1 MIVIHYDISFVTADE
16 EAPDYGS
23 GVRQS
28 GTAKIS
34 FEDQQFEKV
43 GCVICFTYIAGA
55 VGSTRNALIGLSL
68 NNFCSVSDRIMQWR
82 ANSHK
87 HVPRGAAHCRR
98 RRTKL
103 RHEPQCR

>member
-1 MIVIHYDISFVTADE
+1 MDVDICCGEVDEAFPMLLDEGRLNVEPPPLSSADE

-43 GCVICFTYIAGA
+43 PIVETIWNCVA
-55 VGSTRNALIGLSL
+55 V
-68 NNFCSVSDRIMQWR
+68 
-82 ANSHK
+82 K
-87 HVPRGAAHCRR
+87 
-98 RRTKL
+98 
-103 RHEPQCR
+103 

>member
-1 MIVIHYDISFVTADE
+1 MIRRCGPGVSQSKGQRLYDFMKKWSEGSLVFPPADE

-43 GCVICFTYIAGA
+43 KLL
-55 VGSTRNALIGLSL
+55 ST
-68 NNFCSVSDRIMQWR
+68 
-82 ANSHK
+82 K
-87 HVPRGAAHCRR
+87 
-98 RRTKL
+98 
-103 RHEPQCR
+103 

>member
-1 MIVIHYDISFVTADE
+1 MIRMCRPQFGQSKGQGMCDFMKKWSEGSLVFPPADE

-43 GCVICFTYIAGA
+43 KLLLIKWVIIVIIVF
-55 VGSTRNALIGLSL
+55 S
-68 NNFCSVSDRIMQWR
+68 
-82 ANSHK
+82 
-87 HVPRGAAHCRR
+87 
-98 RRTKL
+98 
-103 RHEPQCR
+103 

>member
-1 MIVIHYDISFVTADE
+1 MFSHNLLFLVTADE

-43 GCVICFTYIAGA
+43 GCVILCNCSFSQLLSQYLSRALDVQALNCF
-55 VGSTRNALIGLSL
+55 
-68 NNFCSVSDRIMQWR
+68 
-82 ANSHK
+82 H
-87 HVPRGAAHCRR
+87 RR
-98 RRTKL
+98 
-103 RHEPQCR
+103 

>member
-1 MIVIHYDISFVTADE
+1 MCLDQRDMRVQYEGQTLCDFLRKWCEGALVFPPADE

-43 GCVICFTYIAGA
+43 LTFEH
-55 VGSTRNALIGLSL
+55 L
-68 NNFCSVSDRIMQWR
+68 
-82 ANSHK
+82 
-87 HVPRGAAHCRR
+87 
-98 RRTKL
+98 
-103 RHEPQCR
+103 

>member
-1 MIVIHYDISFVTADE
+1 MVGVSEGHSAFDFVRKWSEGSLVFPPADE

-43 GCVICFTYIAGA
+43 K
-55 VGSTRNALIGLSL
+55 N
-68 NNFCSVSDRIMQWR
+68 MQ
-82 ANSHK
+82 
-87 HVPRGAAHCRR
+87 GIE
-98 RRTKL
+98 TK
-103 RHEPQCR
+103 

>member
-1 MIVIHYDISFVTADE
+1 MVQNYCLSTDFCTNYEPTLANDTLCSPGVCQSKGQGMCDFMKKWSEGSLVFPPADE

-43 GCVICFTYIAGA
+43 KLFSMKWVTIAIN
-55 VGSTRNALIGLSL
+55 VWSW
-68 NNFCSVSDRIMQWR
+68 FW
-82 ANSHK
+82 K
-87 HVPRGAAHCRR
+87 
-98 RRTKL
+98 
-103 RHEPQCR
+103 